1 MTGQF
6 TGRHMSIVIVG
17 FFVVIFL
24 MNLVLAYFA
33 IGSWPGLLVRNGYDA
48 SQTYNQQ
55 LEQARLQNQLG
66 WQSQIEIGD
75 DTAVLHIT
83 DKAGDAI
90 PGLKITAAAARPTN
104 ESEDTMLTLTENA
117 NGSYVGDAHLS
128 SGRWIISIRAQ
139 DNSGSQTYRYQFRVF
154 VPQRDQ

>member
-24 MNLVLAYFA
+24 MNLALAYFA

-55 LEQARLQNQLG
+55 IEQARLQNQLG
-66 WQSQIEIGD
+66 WQSQLEIAN
-75 DTAVLHIT
+75 DTAVLHMT
-83 DKAGDAI
+83 DKTGVAI
-90 PGLKITAAAARPTN
+90 SDLEITAAAARPTN

-117 NGSYVGDAHLS
+117 DGSYGGDANLA
-128 SGRWIISIRAQ
+128 SGRWIISIRAE
-139 DNSGSQTYRYQFRVF
+139 DKSGTQTYRYQFRVF